1 MPRIKCETSPQRHIW
16 AKMHQF
22 TSCSLH
28 RAFPSCESFVQLA
41 LESVKYDWMLFKRFQ
56 NTPLGAWGFK
66 ETSLDTSKGGQ
77 SRRVPCRYGGG
88 SSVRPFGQVCSGH
101 IGNPL
106 CKDRPT
112 GKYTWLKTSS
122 VCGWWKQ
129 GKLLE
134 LLKKK
139 LEMWHRSALWISHC
153 KEAKLGNNPILFVLY
168 LTLISFN
175 FYTVGLIL
183 TPFKGNVAL
192 NSSSL

>member
-28 RAFPSCESFVQLA
+28 RAFPSFESFVQLA

-56 NTPLGAWGFK
+56 NTPLSAWG

-88 SSVRPFGQVCSGH
+88 PSVRPFGQVCSGH
-101 IGNPL
+101 IGDPL
-106 CKDRPT
+106 CKYRPT
-112 GKYTWLKTSS
+112 GRHTWLKISS

-139 LEMWHRSALWISHC
+139 TWNVTWFCIMNLSLQRSQTRKQSHTLC
-153 KEAKLGNNPILFVLY
+153 TIPYVDFFQLLYCGININPVQRKCR
-168 LTLISFN
+168 TQ
-175 FYTVGLIL
+175 
-183 TPFKGNVAL
+183 
-192 NSSSL
+192 